1 MMTSTTKL
9 AKRLDEMAVECQAD
23 EKNVIEEMR
32 YIMKTQ
38 SYSDKKK
45 NWRNIFW
52 ISSRTSTTLKNGSLR
67 YFRML
72 EPPPESLT

>member
-1 MMTSTTKL
+1 MTSTTKL
-9 AKRLDEMAVECQAD
+9 AKRLDEMAVACQAD

-32 YIMKTQ
+32 LIMKTQ
-38 SYSDKKK
+38 SYSDKKELAEY
-45 NWRNIFW
+45 ICW

-67 YFRML
+67 FFRML

>member
-38 SYSDKKK
+38 SYRDQKE
-45 NWRNIFW
+45 
-52 ISSRTSTTLKNGSLR
+52 LA
-67 YFRML
+67 
-72 EPPPESLT
+72 